1 MKLLSSTG
9 REDLSIV
16 HIAET
21 AGGNLI
27 EFVESLHPP
36 KPREEKWILVVSTL
50 YGCPVNCTIC
60 DAGPYYLGRI
70 SKEGIF
76 WQIDTMITK
85 YYPDGKVPVK
95 QLKIQ
100 FARMGEPAFNRNVLE
115 VINEFGY
122 YFDAPGFMPSISSIA
137 PAGSDKFFE
146 DLLSIKREKFS
157 NGNFQLQFSIHTT
170 DEERRNE
177 LIPVKKWSFAK
188 IAEYGKRFYTKGDR
202 KITLSFAVSHDY
214 PIEPEKLHEIFDPS
228 VFLVKLTPLNPTYKA
243 GKTGIISLP
252 QNDAI
257 EKLPSLAGEFKDA
270 GYDTVISI
278 GEPEE
283 NLIGSNCG
291 QNLLVEA
298 LEEKQSDIR
307 YSAGLSEEIRSKVTG
322 QLKKP

>member
-36 KPREEKWILVVSTL
+36 KSREEKWILVVSTL

-76 WQIDTMITK
+76 WQIDTMISK
-85 YYPDGKVPVK
+85 YYPEGKIPVK

-100 FARMGEPAFNRNVLE
+100 FARMGESAFNRNVLE
-115 VINEFGY
+115 VINEFGF
-122 YFDAPGFMPSISSIA
+122 YFDAPGFMPSVSTIA
-137 PAGSDKFFE
+137 PHGTDRFFE
-146 DLLSIKREKFS
+146 DLLRIKSEKF
-157 NGNFQLQFSIHTT
+157 NTGNFQLQFSIHTT

-177 LIPVKKWSFAK
+177 LIPVRKWSFKK
-188 IAEYGKRFYTKGDR
+188 IAEYGKKFYIKGDR
-202 KITLSFAVSHDY
+202 KITLSFAVSHEY
-214 PIEPEKLHEIFDPS
+214 PIEPVRLLEIFDPS
-228 VFLVKLTPLNPTYKA
+228 VFLIKLTPLNPTYKTGKA
-243 GKTGIISLP
+243 GIVSLP
-252 QNDAI
+252 QKDSI
-257 EKLPSLAGEFKDA
+257 EKLPALAGEFKDA
-270 GYDTVISI
+270 GYDAIISI

-291 QNLLVEA
+291 QNLLAEA
-298 LEEKQSDIR
+298 LEDRESDMK
-307 YSAGLSEEIRSKVTG
+307 YSAGLSEEIRTKITNR
-322 QLKKP
+322 LKKP